1 MGLFEE
7 QTITMELKE
16 QERQLIDML
25 REWDQ
30 LGDYRLTIEQH
41 GEWDVALQQQGT
53 KRMVRGTGP
62 TFAEAWDRMDLAP
75 TDLQAT
81 SAERI

>member
-1 MGLFEE
+1 MELFE
-7 QTITMELKE
+7 QQSVTMELNE
-16 QERQLIDML
+16 QERQLIETL

-62 TFAEAWDRMDLAP
+62 TFAEDWDRMDLAAI
-75 TDLQAT
+75 DLQVT

>member
-1 MGLFEE
+1 MENV
-7 QTITMELKE
+7 TMELSE
-16 QERQLIDML
+16 QERQLVKIL

-41 GEWDVALQQQGT
+41 GEWDVALKQQGT
-53 KRMVRGTGP
+53 NKVVRGTGP
-62 TFAEAWDRMDLAP
+62 TFAEAWDRMNLAP
-75 TDLQAT
+75 TGLQAR